1 MIIYDIKLY
10 DAKTDTVT
18 IVISLPERRQ
28 DHDRAKGRMTI
39 EKWARSLLGE
49 DWWLRNWH
57 NISITKSNRNHWRAN
72 SGKGKALPPPR
83 KGGVD

>member
-1 MIIYDIKLY
+1 MVIYDIKLY

-28 DHDRAKGRMTI
+28 DYDRARGQMTI
-39 EKWARSLLGE
+39 EKWAKSLLGE

-57 NISITKSNRNHWRAN
+57 NISITKSNHNHWRGNGAG
-72 SGKGKALPPPR
+72 SKAPPR
-83 KGGVD
+83 PKKGGVD

>member
-1 MIIYDIKLY
+1 MVIYDIKLY
-10 DAKTDTVT
+10 DAKTDTVG

-28 DHDRAKGRMTI
+28 DYGRARGRMTI

-57 NISITKSNRNHWRAN
+57 NISIAKSNHNHWRGN
-72 SGKGKALPPPR
+72 SGKSKALPPPR